1 MLQRNTWPLGTRFL
15 FIWHSLFMQYIGF
28 DIIGSPQEREDPAKA
43 APCWGNSLLRN
54 QFQSLGFDY
63 LVILDFLPVGV
74 KRSIRF
80 ASLAGPRLKLG
91 RNTNKIGEKYRNK
104 RYSIHKFIFYH
115 LTKVESIVLYLTPTY
130 ISKKSFIVHRQHR
143 QHC

>member
-1 MLQRNTWPLGTRFL
+1 MATWDEILVYLAFTFGS
-15 FIWHSLFMQYIGF
+15 FIFSVSCNILCLT
-28 DIIGSPQEREDPAKA
+28 SQEREDPAKA